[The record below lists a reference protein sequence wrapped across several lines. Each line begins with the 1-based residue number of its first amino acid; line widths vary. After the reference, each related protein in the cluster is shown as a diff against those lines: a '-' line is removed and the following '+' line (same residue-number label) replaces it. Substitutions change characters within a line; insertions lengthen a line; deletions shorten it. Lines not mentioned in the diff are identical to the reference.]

1 MKIIKYILVKK
12 DRFEKSKFDR
22 SNMLEFTV
30 FIIVKI
36 DNLNEFSNWISDIVK
51 SKVNRDKEIIKIN
64 IEKKYLLISDFSVFS
79 FIKVILFE

>member
-64 IEKKYLLISDFSVFS
+64 IEKK
-79 FIKVILFE
+79 